1 MKINRTSLA
10 VAAVI
15 LAIGSGAAQ
24 AAPTR
29 VQAGHQLGGMA
40 KLANA
45 GPGVADTCTDSI
57 AGHQEACDIDQLTQR
72 CDDAGGGMSSLPGG
86 GVDCDLGPD

>member
-10 VAAVI
+10 IAAVI

-24 AAPTR
+24 AGPTR
-29 VQAGHQLGGMA
+29 TGASHQIGGTA
-40 KLANA
+40 QLVNA
-45 GPGVADTCTDSI
+45 GPGIKDTCTESI
-57 AGHQEACDIDQLTQR
+57 AGHPDTCDIDQLTQR

-86 GVDCDLGPD
+86 GVDCDLGPE

>member
-15 LAIGSGAAQ
+15 LALGSGAAQ
-24 AAPTR
+24 AGSTR
-29 VQAGHQLGGMA
+29 AGSGQQIGGTA
-40 KLANA
+40 KIAIA
-45 GPGVADTCTDSI
+45 GPGVKDTCTQSY
-57 AGHQEACDIDQLTQR
+57 AGSPETCDIDQLTQR

-86 GVDCDLGPD
+86 GVDCDLGPE